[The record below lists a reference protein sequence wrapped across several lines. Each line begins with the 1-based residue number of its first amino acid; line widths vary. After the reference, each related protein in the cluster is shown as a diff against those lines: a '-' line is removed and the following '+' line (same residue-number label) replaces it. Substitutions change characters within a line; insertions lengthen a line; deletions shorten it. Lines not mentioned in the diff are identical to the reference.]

1 MDKLQ
6 WFKVSPSDWMMGKI
20 QRCSE
25 ITQARFL
32 RLCCLYWNKETNLT
46 EEDARIEIDDEHF
59 DLLLKKKIISSDD
72 ENIFIDFLDE
82 QFDKILETSK
92 KASKAGKASAA
103 KRKASAKQKVNDRST
118 TVQQIPT
125 DKIREDKKRE
135 EEIIF
140 IKNDLFNSNQ
150 WKESITRI
158 YNCKLI
164 EVEKYLTIFL
174 DEQEIDGNL
183 NRELKEIKTHFRSW
197 FKLQPFKK
205 NISNEPHIPRIAL

>member
-1 MDKLQ
+1 MAKDKKSVL
-6 WFKVSPSDWMMGKI
+6 
-20 QRCSE
+20 
-25 ITQARFL
+25 
-32 RLCCLYWNKETNLT
+32 LYCDLIHT
-46 EEDARIEIDDEHF
+46 IEKMDDETAGLFFKHYLRYIN
-59 DLLLKKKIISSDD
+59 DLNPTTDNIVVDISFEAVKQNLKRDLKKWENRAERSRENGKKGGRPKNPTVTQKTQQVISEPKKPVTVNVTVTDTVKEKD
-72 ENIFIDFLDE
+72 
-82 QFDKILETSK
+82 ILY
-92 KASKAGKASAA
+92 
-103 KRKASAKQKVNDRST
+103 
-118 TVQQIPT
+118 
-125 DKIREDKKRE
+125 
-135 EEIIF
+135 